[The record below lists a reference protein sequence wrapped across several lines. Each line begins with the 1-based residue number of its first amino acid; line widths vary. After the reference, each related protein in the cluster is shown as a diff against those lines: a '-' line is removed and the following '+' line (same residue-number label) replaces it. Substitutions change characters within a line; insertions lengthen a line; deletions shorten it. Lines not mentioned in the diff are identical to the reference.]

1 MELCKSALDKPYS
14 SYHAYLRSMLSGW
27 ESKER
32 ERERERERGGEGG
45 REGEKEGEG
54 GRAKRKHFE

>member
-32 ERERERERGGEGG
+32 EREREREGGRGRKGRREGRRG
-45 REGEKEGEG
+45 REGK
-54 GRAKRKHFE
+54 KKTF